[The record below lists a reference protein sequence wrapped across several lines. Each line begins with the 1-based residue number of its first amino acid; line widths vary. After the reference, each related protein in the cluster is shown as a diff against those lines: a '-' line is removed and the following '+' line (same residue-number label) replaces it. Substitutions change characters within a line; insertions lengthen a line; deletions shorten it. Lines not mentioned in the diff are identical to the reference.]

1 MCRICCACVCT
12 TPTLSKSLCQAVL
25 EAYDNVTPTLKLSG
39 PTSFAPLI
47 RKAIELVQTAGGFH
61 VLLIVAD
68 GQASAC
74 HCLQTIQRLL
84 QVTSEAAT
92 IQAIVEASAHPLA
105 IVLVGVG
112 DGPWDT
118 MREFDG

>member
-1 MCRICCACVCT
+1 MISEDDSATFADDSRICFESGCT
-12 TPTLSKSLCQAVL
+12 CGMKRV
-25 EAYDNVTPTLKLSG
+25 
-39 PTSFAPLI
+39 
-47 RKAIELVQTAGGFH
+47 H
-61 VLLIVAD
+61 
-68 GQASAC
+68 
-74 HCLQTIQRLL
+74 